1 MAIVTASSITTPEII
16 VSSTYKFKAWSGY
29 CSAGTS
35 TFTIGPIQCGS
46 QSTIEVCAA
55 WTHYG
60 SAFSSYGAV
69 KIGVINVL
77 NTWMTT
83 VWSSDVSSAGGG
95 DWTFSVAT
103 NHQLSINK
111 TAGTY
116 AGGGYYIVSLGGY
129 FW

>member
-1 MAIVTASSITTPEII
+1 MAIVTASSITTPEMI

-29 CSAGTS
+29 TVGTS
-35 TFTIGPIQCGS
+35 TFTLGPIQCGS
-46 QSTIEVCAA
+46 QATLEVCAA

-83 VWSSDVSSAGGG
+83 VWASDVSSAGGG

-129 FW
+129 FS